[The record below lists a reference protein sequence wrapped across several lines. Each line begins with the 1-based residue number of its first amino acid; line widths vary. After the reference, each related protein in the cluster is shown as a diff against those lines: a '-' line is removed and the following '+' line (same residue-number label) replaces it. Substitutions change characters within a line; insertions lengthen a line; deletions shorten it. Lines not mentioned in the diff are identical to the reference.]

1 MTPASLKWRLFL
13 TCWILY
19 VIHFATDFVREHY
32 LVVSIAEDA
41 TFRLDP
47 YEDLHVDLFW
57 NPDSAPHKG
66 AHHGA
71 NPGVSMLAALP
82 YAILRPAVDL
92 IDARVQAGRKL
103 RPDTTI
109 SYNDPRWRRVEFYR
123 KVRERG
129 LDVRFGLVAAIT
141 QVFFQAPISAF
152 SVVVLFGL
160 LTTLGLARG
169 VALALSILYAFG
181 TPVFFRTAYLNQNLG
196 LGLFAFFGFL
206 LLWNPGA
213 RIPLKVT
220 TRHILAGLLGGLAF
234 LYDYSGALAT
244 GLLGLYALIRS
255 RDDGSW
261 AGALRNSLWYSLG
274 ALPGILALGWYQW
287 ASFGDFFHPPQHWM
301 PPVEWVD
308 IGYQGVGGF
317 GWDLFRMLLIDPRFG
332 LFVTCPLFI
341 LALGAPWLLR
351 KGRSFLPLREAL
363 FCLLFTLAFVLFFSI
378 VQYTKLQ
385 WVTGIRYL
393 AAVFPFIFLPA
404 AAVLLRLPRVLA
416 LGIALLSLIVNWAMA
431 MVRSQGSVFDNV
443 KHAVLEGVQLPW
455 LTVIGKTANQY
466 APWLQRV
473 SPGFILLVTA
483 VTIYLIWKVRDP
495 GKPINAEPSPASPG
509 G

>member
-1 MTPASLKWRLFL
+1 MTPAAIKWRLFI
-13 TCWILY
+13 TCWIIY
-19 VIHFATDFVREHY
+19 VIHFATDFAREHY

-71 NPGVSMLAALP
+71 NPGVSMLAAIP

-92 IDARVQAGRKL
+92 IDARVQAARKL
-103 RPDTTI
+103 RPDSAVT
-109 SYNDPRWRRVEFYR
+109 YNDPRPRRVEFYK

-129 LDVRFGLVAAIT
+129 LDVRFGLVGAIT

-160 LTTLGLARG
+160 LTGLGLSRSG
-169 VALALSILYAFG
+169 ALGLSILYAFG

-206 LLWNPGA
+206 LIWNPGA
-213 RIPLKVT
+213 RIPLKVSA
-220 TRHILAGLLGGLAF
+220 RYFLAGLLGGVAF

-244 GLLGLYALIRS
+244 GLLGFYALLRS
-255 RDDGSW
+255 RDSESW
-261 AGALRNSLWYSLG
+261 PRALRSTLWYALG
-274 ALPGILALGWYQW
+274 ALPGVLALGWYQW
-287 ASFGDFFHPPQHWM
+287 ASFGDFIHPPQHWM

-317 GWDLFRMLLIDPRFG
+317 GWDLFRMLLVDPRFG
-332 LFVTCPLFI
+332 LFITCPLFI
-341 LALGAPWLLR
+341 LALAAPWLSR
-351 KGRSFLPLREAL
+351 KGRSFLPLRETL
-363 FCLLFTLAFVLFFSI
+363 FCLLFALAFVLFFSI

-393 AAVFPFIFLPA
+393 AAVFPFLFLPA
-404 AAVLLRLPRVLA
+404 AAVLLRLPRALA
-416 LGIALLSLIVNWAMA
+416 VGIALLSLVINWAMA

-443 KHAVLEGVQLPW
+443 KHAVLEGLQLPW

-466 APWLQRV
+466 APWLREV
-473 SPGFILLVTA
+473 SPVFIMLVTG
-483 VTIYLIWKVRDP
+483 VTIYLVWNVRDP
-495 GKPINAEPSPASPG
+495 WKAVATESPPATRQP
-509 G
+509 